1 MVLWVLLQTVSA
13 FFLSSS
19 DTFAKKLLRGA
30 EPSFVALGKNLL
42 VLFVVGIIAL
52 IFAKPTYDNI
62 IWLALAAGGFLEA
75 VAALLWMN
83 AIKISDFSKTVPFM
97 SLTPIGI
104 AITSYF
110 VNHELPTLL
119 GFLGI
124 ALVMAGGYFINFDKV
139 GEGLHA
145 PIKEILANKGTLLA
159 LLDVVVI
166 SIAVSIS
173 RFVVKQTDPLFSL
186 AVLLFFTI
194 LFLVTFSIFQI
205 RHIAGQF
212 AQNSKQLLP
221 IALFSSA
228 SSILS
233 FFALSLT
240 QAAYANTVKRLNVL
254 FSVLYGHFVFKEK
267 NIAQHLIAVAMMLA
281 GIAIL
286 AIYG

>member
-1 MVLWVLLQTVSA
+1 MSA

-19 DTFAKKLLRGA
+19 DTFAKKLLRGT
-30 EPSFVALGKNLL
+30 EPSFVALSKSIL
-42 VLFVVGIIAL
+42 VLLAVGVIAL
-52 IFAKPTYDNI
+52 IFATPTHSKI
-62 IWLALAAGGFLEA
+62 IWLALAVGGFLEA
-75 VAALLWMN
+75 VATLLWMN

-97 SLTPIGI
+97 ALTPIGI
-104 AITSYF
+104 AVISYF
-110 VNHELPTLL
+110 INGEFPTAAGLI
-119 GFLGI
+119 GI
-124 ALVMAGGYFINFDKV
+124 VLVMAGGYTVNFDKAR
-139 GEGLHA
+139 EGLHA

-159 LLDVVVI
+159 LLDVAVI
-166 SIAVSIS
+166 STAVSIS
-173 RFVVKQTDPLFSL
+173 RFVVKRADPLFSL
-186 AVLLFFTI
+186 AVLLFFTV
-194 LFLVTFSIFQI
+194 LFLTLFSIFQI
-205 RHIAGQF
+205 KSIAGQF

-254 FSVLYGHFVFKEK
+254 FSVLYGHFIFKEK
-267 NIAQHLIAVAMMLA
+267 DIAQHLVAVVLMLA